1 MSETPFDPT
10 AFEPERSLVPSAR
23 EAALGITAAEQ
34 SPAAAAAAVLAPP
47 RPDDDSPVD
56 PHPAR
61 PPKPSLGQRIR
72 GFVRDMNPHLKEAAL
87 ETRPFNVMIL
97 AGVAQ
102 GIAGGTVSASFLL
115 IRHDIG
121 LSDSALVALSGISGF
136 LGLGMSFAGGFV
148 ADRVKRVL
156 LAGVCVALF
165 AVSTV
170 LFGVWPALWMFVVM
184 RFVHDLFGGL
194 SPLTGALTGTLLAD
208 YYPPEV
214 RGRVYGARSAFGA
227 ASAIPGALLGGALA
241 TAFGWHTALVVSGA
255 ACIPGVFLW
264 LSLREPARGRWDRL
278 RMGASEDVAN
288 REQAPAGIAES
299 LRAAMAVRTLR
310 RIAYAQIFLAAGG
323 PVLQPLLL
331 IIVARVA
338 GIQPLLVAIMASAQT
353 LMGALG
359 LSIGGTLVDRV
370 LADRPHRVMVMIGWT
385 LAYNTAAIIA
395 LAFIPNRWFG
405 ITMALTQPLFSTIPQ
420 AAKDTLLTLVVPARI
435 RAFGMQLPNL
445 FGAIGLLSLP
455 IALAF
460 ASTGAV
466 TAALILATP
475 LMAIGTALY
484 FTASVDVQK
493 DIADAQLAAL
503 TAEEMARS
511 YDEGGRGK
519 LLITRKLDVH
529 YDGVQVLFGVD
540 FEVEE
545 GELVALLGTNG
556 AGKSTLLRAVSGLA
570 PITGGSAYLDG
581 RDITHAPPHELAR
594 FGVVQMPGG
603 KGVFPNLTV
612 RENLQAAAWL
622 DPAELSDRLA
632 RVLEL
637 FPAVAERMDLPAGA
651 LSGGE
656 QQMVALGQAL
666 IMQPKLLL
674 IDELSLGLAPTVVE
688 QLLRAAEAIHAE
700 GTAIVLVEQ
709 SVNLALTVADRAVF
723 MEKGEVRFSGP
734 AADLRA
740 RPDIVR
746 SVYLRG
752 SSGGRPSSAAGAGAG
767 AAAGPT
773 PGAATIARQKLLA
786 AQDAAVVLQALDVHV
801 SYGGVKALAGASV
814 EVAAGEIVGL
824 IGPNGAGKTTLFDA
838 ISGFVPVSSGRVI
851 LGGRDATLLGPDQ
864 RARLGLGRS
873 FQDARLFP
881 SLTVAE
887 AIAVAMERHAASSRS
902 AVLSA
907 LWLPPVRKAERR
919 LRSRAEA
926 LIELLGLGDYR
937 EKFLSELSTGSRR
950 IVDLACEMAAD
961 PDVLLLDEPSSGIA
975 QAEAEELGPLLDRV
989 RRDTGC
995 GLLVIEHDMRLLTG
1009 IADRMI
1015 GMVRGQTI
1023 VSGSVTDV
1031 TEDPTMVE
1039 AYLGTSERV
1048 LARSGTPT
1056 PTDKRSN

>member
-1 MSETPFDPT
+1 MSDAPFEQSPFEQS
-10 AFEPERSLVPSAR
+10 AFEPERTLVPSTR
-23 EAALGITAAEQ
+23 EAALGITVAE
-34 SPAAAAAAVLAPP
+34 PAPATSLPP
-47 RPDDDSPVD
+47 RPADDDSPVE
-56 PHPAR
+56 PEPAR
-61 PPKPSLGQRIR
+61 RAKPPIGQRVR
-72 GFVRDMNPHLKEAAL
+72 GFVRDMNPRLKEASL

-97 AGVAQ
+97 AGIAQ
-102 GIAGGTVSASFLL
+102 GLAGGTVSASFLI

-156 LAGVCVALF
+156 LAGVTVALF
-165 AVSTV
+165 TVSTIA
-170 LFGVWPALWMFVVM
+170 LGVWPALWMFVVM
-184 RFVHDLFGGL
+184 RLTHDLFGGL

-214 RGRVYGARSAFGA
+214 RGRVYGARSALGA
-227 ASAIPGALLGGALA
+227 ASAIPGALIGGALA
-241 TAFGWHTALVVSGA
+241 TVFGWHTALVVSGV

-278 RMGASEDVAN
+278 RMGASEEVAN
-288 REQAPAGIAES
+288 QAQPPAGIAES

-338 GIQPLLVAIMASAQT
+338 GIQPLMVAIMASAQT

-385 LAYNTAAIIA
+385 FVYNTGAIVA
-395 LAFIPNRWFG
+395 LAFIPNRWFDL
-405 ITMALTQPLFSTIPQ
+405 IIALTQPLFSTIPQ
-420 AAKDTLLTLVVPARI
+420 AAKDTLLTLVVPARV

-445 FGAIGLLSLP
+445 FGAIGLLMLP
-455 IALAF
+455 VAIAF
-460 ASTGAV
+460 AATGAV

-475 LMAIGTALY
+475 LLAIGTAMY

-519 LLITRKLDVH
+519 LLITRNLDVH

-540 FEVEE
+540 FEVTE

-556 AGKSTLLRAVSGLA
+556 AGKSTLLRAISGLA

-622 DPAELSDRLA
+622 DPAELSARLA
-632 RVLEL
+632 RVLSL
-637 FPAVAERMDLPAGA
+637 FPALAERMDLAAGA

-688 QLLRAAEAIHAE
+688 QLLRAVEAIHAE

-709 SVNLALTVADRAVF
+709 SVNLAVTVAERAVF

-734 AADLRA
+734 AADLLA

-752 SSGGRPSSAAGAGAG
+752 STAGSPAASA
-767 AAAGPT
+767 PT
-773 PGAATIARQKLLA
+773 PGAATISRQKLLS
-786 AQDAAVVLQALDVHV
+786 AQDVAQEAVVLQAVDIHV

-814 EVAAGEIVGL
+814 DVAAGEIVGL

-838 ISGFVPVSSGRVI
+838 VSGFVPISSGRVVVA
-851 LGGRDATLLGPDQ
+851 GRDATLLGPDQ

-902 AVLSA
+902 AILSA

-937 EKFLSELSTGSRR
+937 EKFVSELSTGSRR

-989 RRDTGC
+989 RRETGC

-1023 VSGSVTDV
+1023 VSGSVADV

-1056 PTDKRSN
+1056 PTEKRSN